1 MIKRRDKKRET
12 TGVKAGGGLGEE
24 NIFDFKGGDAWKE
37 GGRSKVRPEM
47 FDSAALGVNII
58 AGCKSKQATS
68 LWLFVPPC
76 WWKGWGGR
84 KL

>member
-1 MIKRRDKKRET
+1 MIKRREKKRET

-24 NIFDFKGGDAWKE
+24 NIFDFKGGDAWKRE
-37 GGRSKVRPEM
+37 KEKKRSKVKPEM

-58 AGCKSKQATS
+58 AGC
-68 LWLFVPPC
+68 
-76 WWKGWGGR
+76 GWGGN